1 MSLETFIRAMPK
13 VEPYVHFEGAI
24 PRDTLLMLAEEND
37 IAGSMKPRAYND
49 LINALAKPDIS
60 KIDEL
65 ANTYASW
72 LKHAE
77 DLVRVVYDMG
87 LAFSRQNIRYAEI
100 NISPALYTDNGMA
113 FEAFL
118 EAINDGRDRVER
130 AWKVK
135 MNWILTIPRDRP
147 RKGDDVAKWVTSATS
162 RKNNVVGIGL
172 SGRED
177 AQPAGQ
183 FAKPFATVEK
193 KGMGR
198 IAHARTFSHVEPI
211 QETLQALNPAR
222 ITESWGIADDP
233 ETLEFIAQRDV
244 TLVAVPVRE
253 LRLGR
258 ITSYAEYPLPKLL
271 DHIKVTIGT
280 GMPSLYH
287 TTLTEEWVGLG
298 VQHNLTLNEL
308 ETLTRNAVS
317 GTFLGDDEKKALQDE
332 FVRQFSQLSAEHLAG
347 A

>member
-24 PRDTLLMLAEEND
+24 PRETLMLIAEEND
-37 IAGSMKPRAYND
+37 IAASMKQRPYND
-49 LINALAKPDIS
+49 LINSLTKPDIS

-65 ANTYASW
+65 AVTYASW

-77 DLVRVVYDMG
+77 DLVRVVYDLG
-87 LAFSRQNIRYAEI
+87 VTFSRQNIRYAEVC
-100 NISPALYTDNGMA
+100 ISPALYTDGGMV

-147 RKGDDVAKWVTSATS
+147 RKGDDVAKWVTSAAG
-162 RKNNVVGIGL
+162 RKANIVGIGL

-183 FAKPFATVEK
+183 FSKPFATVEK

-198 IAHARTFSHVEPI
+198 MAHARTFSHVEPI
-211 QETLQALNPAR
+211 QETLQVLNPQR
-222 ITESWGIADDP
+222 ITESWGIVDDP
-233 ETLEFIAQRDV
+233 ETLEFIAQRDI
-244 TLVAVPVRE
+244 TFVAVPVRE
-253 LRLGR
+253 IRLGR
-258 ITSYAEYPLPKLL
+258 ISSYAEYPLPQLM
-271 DHIKVTIGT
+271 DHLKVSIGT

-287 TTLTEEWVGLG
+287 TTLTDELVGLSAA
-298 VQHNLTLNEL
+298 HNLTSNDL
-308 ETLTRNAVS
+308 ETITRNTIA
-317 GTFLGDDEKKALQDE
+317 GTFLTDEEKKALQDE
-332 FVRQFSQLSAEHLAG
+332 FVKQFAQLSAEHLAD

>member
-24 PRDTLLMLAEEND
+24 PRETLMLIAEEND
-37 IAGSMKPRAYND
+37 IAASMKQRPYND
-49 LINALAKPDIS
+49 LINSLTKPDIS

-65 ANTYASW
+65 AVTYASW

-77 DLVRVVYDMG
+77 DLVRVVYDLG
-87 LAFSRQNIRYAEI
+87 VTFSRQNIRYAEVC
-100 NISPALYTDNGMA
+100 ISPALYTDGGMV

-147 RKGDDVAKWVTSATS
+147 RKGDDVAKWVTSAAG
-162 RKNNVVGIGL
+162 RKANIVGIGL

-183 FAKPFATVEK
+183 FSKPFATVEK

-198 IAHARTFSHVEPI
+198 MAHARTFSHVEPI
-211 QETLQALNPAR
+211 QETLQVLNPQR
-222 ITESWGIADDP
+222 ITESWGIVDDP
-233 ETLEFIAQRDV
+233 ETLEFIAQRDI
-244 TLVAVPVRE
+244 TFVAVPVRE
-253 LRLGR
+253 IRLGR
-258 ITSYAEYPLPKLL
+258 ISSYAEYPLPQLM
-271 DHIKVTIGT
+271 DHLKVSIGT

-287 TTLTEEWVGLG
+287 TTLTDELVGLG
-298 VQHNLTLNEL
+298 AAHNLTSNDL
-308 ETLTRNAVS
+308 ETITRNTIA
-317 GTFLGDDEKKALQDE
+317 GTFLTDEEKKALQDE
-332 FVRQFSQLSAEHLAG
+332 FVKQFAQLSAEHLAD

>member
-13 VEPYVHFEGAI
+13 VESYVHFEGAI
-24 PRDTLLMLAEEND
+24 PRETLMLIAEEND
-37 IAGSMKPRAYND
+37 IAASMKQRPYND
-49 LINALAKPDIS
+49 LITSLTKPDIS
-60 KIDEL
+60 KIEEL
-65 ANTYASW
+65 AVTYASW

-77 DLVRVVYDMG
+77 DLVRVVYDLG
-87 LAFSRQNIRYAEI
+87 VTFSRQNIRYAEVC
-100 NISPALYTDNGMA
+100 ISPALYTDGGMV

-147 RKGDDVAKWVTSATS
+147 RKGDDVAKWVTSAAG
-162 RKNNVVGIGL
+162 RKANIVGIGL

-183 FAKPFATVEK
+183 FSKPFATVEK

-211 QETLQALNPAR
+211 QETLQVLNPQR
-222 ITESWGIADDP
+222 ITESWGIVDDP
-233 ETLEFIAQRDV
+233 ETLEFIAQRDI
-244 TLVAVPVRE
+244 TFVAVPVRE
-253 LRLGR
+253 IRLGR
-258 ITSYAEYPLPKLL
+258 ISSYAEYPLPQLM
-271 DHIKVTIGT
+271 DHLKVAIGT

-287 TTLTEEWVGLG
+287 TTLTDELVGLG
-298 VQHNLTLNEL
+298 MAHNLTSNDL
-308 ETLTRNAVS
+308 ETITRNTIA
-317 GTFLGDDEKKALQDE
+317 GTFLTDEEKKILQDE
-332 FVRQFSQLSAEHLAG
+332 FVKQFAQLSAEHLAD

>member
-24 PRDTLLMLAEEND
+24 PRDTLMLVAEEND
-37 IAGSMKPRAYND
+37 IAGGMKQRAYND
-49 LINALAKPDIS
+49 LVNSLTKPDIS

-65 ANTYASW
+65 AITYAGW

-87 LAFSRQNIRYAEI
+87 LSFSRQNIRYAEVC
-100 NISPALYTDNGMA
+100 ISPATYTDGGMS

-147 RKGDDVAKWVTSATS
+147 RKGDDVAKWVTSATA
-162 RKNNVVGIGL
+162 RKSNVVGIGL

-183 FAKPFATVEK
+183 FSKPFATVEK

-211 QETLQALNPAR
+211 QETIQVLNPQR
-222 ITESWGIADDP
+222 ITESWGIVDDP
-233 ETLEFIAQRDV
+233 ETLDFIAEREI

-258 ITSYAEYPLPKLL
+258 IANYGEYPLAQLM
-271 DHIKVTIGT
+271 DHLKVAIGT

-287 TTLTEEWVGLG
+287 ATLTDQLVGLAT
-298 VQHNLTLNEL
+298 QHNLTSNDL
-308 ETLTRNAVS
+308 ETLTRNTIAS
-317 GTFLGDDEKKALQDE
+317 TFLTDEEKKALQDE
-332 FVRQFSQLSAEHLAG
+332 FVKQFAQLSTEHLEG